1 VGELKVGQ
9 ARLKRDVFRQTLLK
23 KNEEWNFPPSQWEAS
38 VCSELREEDVVLVR
52 RVPIEELARIGMP
65 AYECHAN
72 ARWFEKN
79 YRFGTARAVVG
90 WWVQWPNF
98 VLHSV
103 VELEGMLICVTP
115 SLTNEAE
122 IPFIPDPKI
131 SWIEDGKVYSAIRS
145 GQIMGWAIRKY
156 PAFTMALSAIVRE
169 RLLAGCDPYKAG
181 DFADRE
187 LEELRRRYIPM
198 PTRGS

>member
-1 VGELKVGQ
+1 VGQ

-23 KNEEWNFPPSQWEAS
+23 KNEEWNFPSSQWEAS

-52 RVPIEELARIGMP
+52 RVPTNELAWMGMP
-65 AYECHAN
+65 ANECHAN

-79 YRFGTARAVVG
+79 YRFGRARAVVG

-115 SLTNEAE
+115 SLLNEAE

-131 SWIEDGKVYSAIRS
+131 SWIEDGEVYSAMRS
-145 GQIMGWAIRKY
+145 GQIVGSAVRKY

-169 RLLAGCDPYKAG
+169 RLLAGCDPHKAG
-181 DFADRE
+181 DFTDKE
-187 LEELRRRYIPM
+187 IDELRRQYIPL
-198 PTRGS
+198 PASGS